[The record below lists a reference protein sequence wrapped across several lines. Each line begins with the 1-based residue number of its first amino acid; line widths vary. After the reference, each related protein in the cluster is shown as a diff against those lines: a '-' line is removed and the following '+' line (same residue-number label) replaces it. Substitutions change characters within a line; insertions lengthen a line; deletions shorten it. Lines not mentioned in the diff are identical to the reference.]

1 MPSSNPKDHH
11 VEEEPPVFRM
21 REATA
26 ADAAAIAD
34 MIRERSRWL
43 SERGLGECEAV
54 ADEFGAQAA
63 NPDIPVWVL
72 EHRERGV
79 VGCTT
84 IMREDALP
92 LWGFTDEE
100 RAEPSLFLTTSFTR
114 PNPYRLGRLLAWW
127 ALDHAAVNGIRWVR
141 RGTAQEQL
149 SRYYQRGQG
158 WQLLRVADLPE
169 AKVHLLQRRAER
181 LPELPG
187 LMSGRALREAAPGR
201 LLTDTT
207 G

>member
-1 MPSSNPKDHH
+1 M
-11 VEEEPPVFRM
+11 FRM
-21 REATA
+21 REATE

-34 MIRERSRWL
+34 VIRERSHWL
-43 SERGLGECEAV
+43 SERGLGECEAA
-54 ADEFGAQAA
+54 ADEFGAQATD
-63 NPDIPVWVL
+63 PDIPVWVL

-84 IMREDALP
+84 IMRENALP
-92 LWGFTDEE
+92 RWGFTDEE

-149 SRYYQRGQG
+149 SRYYQHDQG
-158 WQLLRVADLPE
+158 WQLLRIAELPGTE
-169 AKVHLLQRRAER
+169 VHLLQRRAER
-181 LPELPG
+181 VPELPD
-187 LMSGRALREAAPGR
+187 LMSGHGL
-201 LLTDTT
+201 
-207 G
+207 